1 MTEIAS
7 APTTPGAQTETSQT
21 PSQPQ
26 PGATSSK
33 QETLRAKL
41 WRLIQSKVQA
51 SGYRTAAVV
60 VGWSLVVLAFLL
72 LLPIAYLC
80 WYVLPPLLW
89 AWAHRSLWYWIPAVF
104 GFLFLWLPP
113 IWGAMAATYFTGLVV
128 DLSLSLQGPEE
139 HKAQQDVRQTEEDA
153 MRSLEQTDKEGLV
166 PLLKYSRAQLLAY
179 YQMNMKQATGSFV
192 NSVVAM
198 WLGFALL
205 LMGVA
210 LFVGPVERV
219 GLNRPTSDIKILVM
233 GGAAIIEFISA
244 LFLWVYQS
252 TVAQLTYFYSTQMH
266 SHTAILCFRMASTM
280 EHSKEDDAKR
290 AIIDKVMDWNL
301 MPERPQVRGAKGL
314 LSVLS
319 KSGS

>member
-1 MTEIAS
+1 M
-7 APTTPGAQTETSQT
+7 
-21 PSQPQ
+21 
-26 PGATSSK
+26 
-33 QETLRAKL
+33 
-41 WRLIQSKVQA
+41 
-51 SGYRTAAVV
+51 
-60 VGWSLVVLAFLL
+60 LAFLL

-80 WYVLPPLLW
+80 WYVFPPYLW
-89 AWAHRSLWYWIPAVF
+89 AWAHKSLWHWIPAVF
-104 GFLFLWLPP
+104 GFLFLWMPP
-113 IWGAMAATYFTGLVV
+113 IWGAMGASSLAGFVV
-128 DLSLSLQGPEE
+128 DLSLSIQEAE
-139 HKAQQDVRQTEEDA
+139 VHKAQQAVRETEEDA
-153 MRSLEQTDKEGLV
+153 MRSLEQTDKEGLL

-179 YQMNMKQATGSFV
+179 YQMNMNQAKGSFV

-219 GLNRPTSDIKILVM
+219 GLNRPTGDIKTLVM

-252 TVAQLTYFYSTQMH
+252 SVAQLTYFYSAQMH

-280 EHSKEDDAKR
+280 ESSKEDDAKS
-290 AIIDKVMDWNL
+290 AIIDKVLDWNL